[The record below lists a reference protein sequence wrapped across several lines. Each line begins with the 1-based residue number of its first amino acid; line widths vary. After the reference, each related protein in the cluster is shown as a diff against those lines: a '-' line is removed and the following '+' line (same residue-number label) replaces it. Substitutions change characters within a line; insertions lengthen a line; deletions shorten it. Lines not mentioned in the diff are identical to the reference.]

1 MEVSLGTASKAM
13 DRKILMGHPAPCTA
27 RILMAVR
34 ATMANNHHPAMVTV
48 SPRVVMVSSMGAML
62 SSRQDTEVTLHREW
76 QMEDMG
82 NLLQTM
88 AHQLAMDHPRVT
100 VLHKEGMVGLHKD
113 MVNSPNRAT
122 GSLLVQGFV
131 KPGTRGLEQQ
141 MAKMEMEN
149 TGAGSIVAS
158 HIVGSLSEMGANSIS
173 ILNV

>member
-1 MEVSLGTASKAM
+1 
-13 DRKILMGHPAPCTA
+13 
-27 RILMAVR
+27 
-34 ATMANNHHPAMVTV
+34 MANNHHPAMVTV
-48 SPRVVMVSSMGAML
+48 SPRVVMVSSLGAML
-62 SSRQDTEVTLHREW
+62 SSRQDTEVTHHREW

-100 VLHKEGMVGLHKD
+100 VLHKAGMVGLHKADMVGLHKD

>member
-1 MEVSLGTASKAM
+1 
-13 DRKILMGHPAPCTA
+13 
-27 RILMAVR
+27 
-34 ATMANNHHPAMVTV
+34 MANHLPAMVMA
-48 SPRVVMVSSMGAML
+48 SPRGVMVNSHCMGAML

-88 AHQLAMDHPRVT
+88 AHQLAMDPPRVT

-131 KPGTRGLEQQ
+131 KPGTRGLEQL

-149 TGAGSIVAS
+149 TGAGSIV
-158 HIVGSLSEMGANSIS
+158 VYLFIS
-173 ILNV
+173 I